1 MEEVVQQFSGNPLL
15 LVLVGLLVFIVA
27 FYILRSLLRIILFL
41 AALVILY
48 FGYVNFLQE
57 KYPLPQVDPET
68 VSEWKE
74 KIIEYIPEDIG
85 AKLLD
90 SNYTRPQDKD
100 NP

>member
-1 MEEVVQQFSGNPLL
+1 MEEVVQQLSGNPLL

-27 FYILRSLLRIILFL
+27 FFILRSLLRIVLFL

-57 KYPLPQVDPET
+57 KYPLPQVDPEM
-68 VSEWKE
+68 VSEWTE
-74 KIIEYIPEDIG
+74 KISEYIPEDFG

>member
-1 MEEVVQQFSGNPLL
+1 MEEVVQQLSGNPLL
-15 LVLVGLLVFIVA
+15 LVLVGLIVFIVA
-27 FYILRSLLRIILFL
+27 FFILRSLLRIVLFL

-68 VSEWKE
+68 VSEWTE
-74 KIIEYIPEDIG
+74 KISEYIPDDFG

>member
-1 MEEVVQQFSGNPLL
+1 MEEVVQQLSGNPLL

-27 FYILRSLLRIILFL
+27 FFILRSLLRIVLFL

-57 KYPLPQVDPET
+57 KYPLPQVDPGM
-68 VSEWKE
+68 VSEWTE
-74 KIIEYIPEDIG
+74 KISEYIPEDFG